1 MGYQNGNR
9 PEGIDQLIEDAMT
22 DLSDLY
28 NDVLNGKQ
36 GPNAIAASITFIS
49 ETVAAVA
56 AAHKELADTRETA
69 AEQLHSIAN
78 EQRHRHSGFYGGPDH
93 PSNFPE
99 VAPEDL
105 DEVVDILHPAVGKY
119 RVAKEVKDY
128 SRFKPLPGVK
138 KLLII
143 GAKICWRWWQVR
155 INTLTSI
162 IHHRKN

>member
-9 PEGIDQLIEDAMT
+9 PDGIDQLIEDAMT

-69 AEQLHSIAN
+69 AEHSI
-78 EQRHRHSGFYGGPDH
+78 
-93 PSNFPE
+93 
-99 VAPEDL
+99 
-105 DEVVDILHPAVGKY
+105 
-119 RVAKEVKDY
+119 AKEVKDY
-128 SRFKPLPGVK
+128 SRFMPLLAWRERSTDHWGED
-138 KLLII
+138 LISTLCATTGYTHSYRQPPAELI
-143 GAKICWRWWQVR
+143 QVR
-155 INTLTSI
+155 DEFVKMDYAERRAIVEALYPSDVG
-162 IHHRKN
+162 RGFGYED